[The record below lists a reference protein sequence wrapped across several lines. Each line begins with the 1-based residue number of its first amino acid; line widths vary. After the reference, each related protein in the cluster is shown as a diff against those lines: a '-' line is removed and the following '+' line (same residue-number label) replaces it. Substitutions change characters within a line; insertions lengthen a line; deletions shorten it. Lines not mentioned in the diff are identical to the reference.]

1 VRTIGIISDT
11 HGLLRPEALAAL
23 EGSDLILHAGDVG
36 DLDFIEQ
43 LGRIAPVHAV
53 YGNTDWGEIRG
64 ALPGEVVVDLGAED
78 GQLSESGPQ
87 GPVAYVLHDLE
98 DLDLDPAGG
107 GFSLV
112 VAGHTHEPEIR
123 EQGGVMY
130 LNPGS
135 AGPRRFSLPVSVARL
150 MVDGQH
156 IEARIIELDVAS

>member
-1 VRTIGIISDT
+1 MRTIGIISDT
-11 HGLLRPEALAAL
+11 HGLLRPEALEAL

-36 DLDFIEQ
+36 DLDFIE
-43 LGRIAPVHAV
+43 LLERIAPVHAV

-64 ALPGEVVVDLGAED
+64 ALPGEAVVDLGAED
-78 GQLSESGPQ
+78 GVLGEDGPQ
-87 GPVAYVLHDLE
+87 GPVAYVLHDLA

-107 GFSLV
+107 GFGLV
-112 VAGHTHEPEIR
+112 VAGHTHQPEIR
-123 EQGGVMY
+123 ERGGVMY

-156 IEARIIELDVAS
+156 MEARIIELDVAP